1 MGLYLVNY
9 PEQDW
14 DNWIEALTN
23 DNNGIIEKLTP
34 SDRTNFIID
43 SFYLSRAGFL
53 SYLKPL
59 QLSKYLAKET
69 HLTPW
74 TIAIQMFDQ
83 LHRYLSSSVYKNE
96 LQFYL
101 SKLSQPI
108 YDELGWDDTQG
119 NDVTKRLRSIIVE
132 FSCNNN
138 YEPCLQMAQ
147 QNYYQWRVT
156 GQLSPNVLST
166 ALRYAIRQINLTSDW
181 NFLWDTYESSTS
193 TVLKLT
199 YLNALSYS
207 SNPNLI
213 KL

>member
-14 DNWIEALTN
+14 NNWIEALTN
-23 DNNGIIEKLTP
+23 DNNGIIGKLTP

-59 QLSKYLAKET
+59 ELSKYLAKET

-74 TIAIQMFDQ
+74 TIAIQMFEQ
-83 LHRYLSSSVYKNE
+83 LQRYMSSSFYKND

-108 YDELGWDDTQG
+108 YEELGWDNSQG
-119 NDVTKRLRSIIVE
+119 NDVVKRLRSIIVE

-147 QNYYQWRVT
+147 QKYYEWRVN

-181 NFLWDTYESSTS
+181 NFLWDTYERSTS